1 MTRHNNRPI
10 SGPPSVVTRQDT
22 RELRNNS
29 LKKYNTSLPVNVI
42 IQGLY
47 QTQKMQNISVYIYV
61 SHGTYSSVTDIDKY
75 NILHAFLLVFIPVV
89 LVTCSS
95 FQFLPVCFL
104 YYIYKVRT
112 RIVWLYIPLPCL
124 RVCRTVDVVYILISI
139 IQDTGKCSN

>member
-10 SGPPSVVTRQDT
+10 SGHPSVVTRQDT

-29 LKKYNTSLPVNVI
+29 LKKYNNSLPVNVI

-47 QTQKMQNISVYIYV
+47 QTQKCLHICITWNIFQSYWYI
-61 SHGTYSSVTDIDKY
+61 HKY
-75 NILHAFLLVFIPVV
+75 NILHAFSLVFIPVV

-95 FQFLPVCFL
+95 FRFLPGFFL

-112 RIVWLYIPLPCL
+112 RIHVVWLYIPLPCL

>member
-22 RELRNNS
+22 KELRNNS

-61 SHGTYSSVTDIDKY
+61 SHGTYSRVTDIY
-75 NILHAFLLVFIPVV
+75 
-89 LVTCSS
+89 
-95 FQFLPVCFL
+95 
-104 YYIYKVRT
+104 
-112 RIVWLYIPLPCL
+112 
-124 RVCRTVDVVYILISI
+124 ISI
-139 IQDTGKCSN
+139 AFFMHFH